1 MACFT
6 FASSGFC
13 SCCDQPNSQENMAI
27 MILLLRVY
35 RLLCVVLLL
44 SSVVA
49 SNENEMEVVGGGL
62 FESMEWKGEE
72 VWDGLGLNR

>member
-27 MILLLRVY
+27 MILLLSMY
-35 RLLCVVLLL
+35 RLLSVVLLL
-44 SSVVA
+44 LSVVA
-49 SNENEMEVVGGGL
+49 SNESEMEVVGGGL
-62 FESMEWKGEE
+62 FESMEGKGEE
-72 VWDGLGLNR
+72 VWDGMRLNG